1 MLIIFL
7 FSSSVMHSVE
17 MLEKWGFTVAL
28 NFLLLG
34 SSIKDV
40 RTLGW
45 GGGGEGGQAKVDKC
59 GDSGRGVVS
68 QMWTSA
74 WKKNYG
80 YHICEIY
87 SYKMT
92 VCLCIMSCPC
102 VTFTSWSNPSV
113 GKLLLSKLP
122 NRKTRVYIQYQN
134 DQFFLHFSVNCSQVA
149 MFQIMP
155 ALCLHELGEWGGQ
168 RNVDRPGQGE
178 GGVPKIPKFVQTS
191 FMETLSV
198 MSIRSKFS

>member
-1 MLIIFL
+1 MRFYCSPKFL
-7 FSSSVMHSVE
+7 TIGVIHKGCPHIRV
-17 MLEKWGFTVAL
+17 
-28 NFLLLG
+28 
-34 SSIKDV
+34 
-40 RTLGW
+40 

-155 ALCLHELGEWGGQ
+155 ALCLHGLGEWGGQ